1 MATLPDSANDAAL
14 TERVADAIHARVIS
28 GEMPAGSWLRQSQL
42 AEEFDV
48 SRTPIRAAL
57 QALSERGVLEL
68 IPNRGARIRLPTR
81 RELQES
87 YAVRAALE
95 GMAAA
100 QAADLASQA
109 QLDRMLAAESLFEH
123 AVTEFGGGGRP
134 TRRRAQ
140 AARAGE
146 PWHEA
151 NDEFHTAIHEAAHN
165 GVLTSTI
172 RTLHQRFPR
181 NLTWGVLGDLRLLTE
196 NVAQHRAI
204 REAIERRD
212 AEAARTL
219 MQSHVQRSGE
229 LLATRLTA
237 LPD

>member
-100 QAADLASQA
+100 EAADLASQA
-109 QLDRMLAAESLFEH
+109 QLDRMLAAESLFER
-123 AVTEFGGGGRP
+123 AVQAFDGPTNGGAGQG
-134 TRRRAQ
+134 
-140 AARAGE
+140 ARAGE

-151 NDEFHTAIHEAAHN
+151 NDAFHTAIHDASHN
-165 GVLTSTI
+165 GVLVATI

-212 AEAARTL
+212 AEAARSL

-237 LPD
+237 LPG